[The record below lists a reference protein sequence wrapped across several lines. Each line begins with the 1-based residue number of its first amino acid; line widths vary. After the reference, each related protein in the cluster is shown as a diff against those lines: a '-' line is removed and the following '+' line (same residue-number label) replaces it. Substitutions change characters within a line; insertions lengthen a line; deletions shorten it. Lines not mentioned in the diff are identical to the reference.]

1 MNILE
6 DLVLVIIVMLMA
18 SVIGIFGWTLSERS
32 HCIKSGGIYQYDF
45 GRCEHENY
53 KK

>member
-1 MNILE
+1 MDKLEILIVLIMIW
-6 DLVLVIIVMLMA
+6 LVGYV
-18 SVIGIFGWTLSERS
+18 GWTLSERS